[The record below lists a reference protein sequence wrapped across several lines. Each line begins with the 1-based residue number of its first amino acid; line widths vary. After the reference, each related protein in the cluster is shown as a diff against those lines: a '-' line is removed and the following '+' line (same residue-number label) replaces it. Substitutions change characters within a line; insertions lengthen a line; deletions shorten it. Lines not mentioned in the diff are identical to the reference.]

1 MPTPASVVTD
11 KRVAVMVADGL
22 EEVECLAVVDVLFRA
37 GIGADLLSISDSL
50 EVTSSHGIHFRC
62 DALASQVNLASYA
75 LMFLP
80 GGMPGTLNLGASAL
94 VTDEVRRR
102 STAGQPLAAICAA
115 PSILAEHGALQARH
129 ATANPGFM
137 DAIAAG
143 GALMSEAAVVRD
155 ANLITSRGMGTSTEL
170 GFEII
175 RLLLGDDAEQV
186 VARVKQGIVYQR

>member
-62 DALASQVNLASYA
+62 DALASQVDLASYA

-94 VTDEVRRR
+94 VIDEVRRR
-102 STAGQPLAAICAA
+102 SAAGQPLAAICAA
-115 PSILAEHGALQARH
+115 PSILAEHGALQARR
-129 ATANPGFM
+129 ATANPDFM

-155 ANLITSRGMGTSTEL
+155 ANLITSRGMGTATEL

-175 RLLLGDDAEQV
+175 RLLLDDDAEQV
-186 VARVKQGIVYQR
+186 VASVKQGIVYQR